1 MATVSSLQYYS
12 FAFNGF
18 IFGGT
23 GSPYQVTKVDGLEA
37 LPNIRNQDD
46 SRGYADGMF
55 SGNDFYSGRT
65 ITISILTLPGNG
77 NTAHK
82 NFDLLQGALL
92 PQTSGT
98 TPLQF
103 QLSANGGLQR
113 VNGRVR
119 GNITTVDPEYTY
131 GYIKSVYTFFCPDP
145 RYYDDTLQTV
155 TMAVSNSLGR
165 TYNRVY
171 PLLFGGGSNAT
182 TTTVN
187 NAGWATTYP
196 IITITGPV
204 TNPTVGSTTQ
214 GNYITIQGTF
224 TNTDTL
230 IVDLDQ
236 RLVTYDGNSARNLL
250 AAGSNWFSAL
260 PGSNQ
265 FFLTGTG
272 TLVGTTQATVTWRNA
287 YV

>member
-1 MATVSSLQYYS
+1 
-12 FAFNGF
+12 
-18 IFGGT
+18 
-23 GSPYQVTKVDGLEA
+23 
-37 LPNIRNQDD
+37 
-46 SRGYADGMF
+46 MF

-82 NFDLLQGALL
+82 NFDLLQGSLI

-103 QLSANGGLQR
+103 QLSASGGLQR

-145 RYYDDTLQTV
+145 RYYDDTVQSA
-155 TMAVSNSLGR
+155 TMAVSNQLGR
-165 TYNRVY
+165 TYNRIY
-171 PLLFGGGSNAT
+171 PLVFGGGSTST
-182 TTTVN
+182 TTAVT

-196 IITITGPV
+196 IITITGPI
-204 TNPTVGSTTQ
+204 TNPIVGSTTQ
-214 GNYITIQGTF
+214 GNYITIQGSY

-236 RLVTYDGNSARNLL
+236 RLVTKNGASARNLL
-250 AAGSNWFSAL
+250 AGGSNWFSAQ

-265 FFLTGTG
+265 FYLTGTG
-272 TLVGTTQATVTWRNA
+272 TLASTTQATVTWRNA

>member
-18 IFGGT
+18 VFGGS
-23 GSPYQVTKVDGLEA
+23 GSPYQITKVDGLEA

-46 SRGYADGMF
+46 SRGYSDGML
-55 SGNDFYSGRT
+55 SGNDFLSGRT

-82 NFDLLQGALL
+82 NFDLLQGSLI

-145 RYYDDTLQTV
+145 RYYDDTLQS
-155 TMAVSNSLGR
+155 ASLSVSNPLGR
-165 TYNRVY
+165 TYNRIY
-171 PLLFGGGSNAT
+171 PLTYGGGSLAT

-196 IITITGPV
+196 TITLTGPI
-204 TNPTVGSTTQ
+204 TNPTLGNVTQ
-214 GNYITIQGTF
+214 SNYITILGTF
-224 TNTDTL
+224 TNTDSVVL
-230 IVDLDQ
+230 DLDQ
-236 RLVTYDGNSARNLL
+236 KLITKNGSSARNLL
-250 AAGSNWFSAL
+250 AGGSNWFSAQ
-260 PGSNQ
+260 PGNNS
-265 FFLTGTG
+265 FYLTGTG
-272 TLVGTTQATVTWRNA
+272 TIAGTTSATVTWRNA
-287 YV
+287 YI